1 MSKKGQ
7 QLSNY
12 VQFGATLFVT
22 IILFLLLREPL
33 INPMIDEAIGS
44 VTNPFT
50 AVVIKLIPLVFIFFL
65 VLVIVSI
72 LRRRG

>member
-1 MSKKGQ
+1 MNKAGQ

-12 VQFGATLFVT
+12 VQFGSTLFVT
-22 IILFLLLREPL
+22 VILFLLLREPV

-44 VTNPFT
+44 ITSPFT
-50 AVVIKLIPLVFIFFL
+50 KVIIKLVPIVFIFFL
-65 VLVIVSI
+65 VLVVVSI

>member
-1 MSKKGQ
+1 MKKAQ

-12 VQFGATLFVT
+12 VQFGSSLFVT
-22 IILFLLLREPL
+22 VILFLLLREPL

-44 VTNPFT
+44 TINPFT
-50 AVVIKLIPLVFIFFL
+50 SVVIKIIPLVFIFFL
-65 VLVIVSI
+65 VLVVVSI

>member
-22 IILFLLLREPL
+22 VILFLLLREPL

-50 AVVIKLIPLVFIFFL
+50 SVVIKLIPLVFIFFL